1 MTFEEPKDP
10 ALELVLLQLGEET
23 EAAEV
28 DAKHGNPARSG
39 QPAAGE
45 KGAVPAEGKDEIRLL
60 QTGRVRCGGR
70 ISIRAPRLDSAL
82 LEHLLRS
89 LDHIDRRP
97 RTEDDADVH
106 PATGLR

>member
-28 DAKHGNPARSG
+28 DAKHGNPPRSG
-39 QPAAGE
+39 QPGAGE

-70 ISIRAPRLDSAL
+70 ILVRAPRLDSTV

-89 LDHIDRRP
+89 LDHMDRRP
-97 RTEDDADVH
+97 RHADDADLH
-106 PATGLR
+106 PDAGL